1 MSSTTAMV
9 ILAAAAGVGIY
20 YAYARPIQEVKE
32 PAWIEPKHDNS
43 PEVKIFI
50 KPDDAPSHTTFTD
63 VKTGEAL
70 NPIKYKPGSF
80 MDRYI
85 KKRGFPPRFLS

>member
-1 MSSTTAMV
+1 MPSTTTIV
-9 ILAAAAGVGIY
+9 ILAAATGAGIY
-20 YAYARPIQEVKE
+20 YAYGRPIDEVKE
-32 PAWIEPKHDNS
+32 KWVEPKNAGS
-43 PEVKIFI
+43 VTNFI

-63 VKTGEAL
+63 VKTGEVL

-85 KKRGFPPRFLS
+85 KKRGFPPGF